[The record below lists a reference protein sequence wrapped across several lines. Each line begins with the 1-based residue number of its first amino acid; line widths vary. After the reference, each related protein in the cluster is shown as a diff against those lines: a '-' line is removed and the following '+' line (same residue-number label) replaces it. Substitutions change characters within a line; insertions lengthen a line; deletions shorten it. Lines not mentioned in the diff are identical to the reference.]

1 MDFFLNTK
9 AVQCLQ
15 DNCKW
20 ITCLYKSICNTCTPK
35 IRKENFTSLSLTPN
49 TGIVTYTCACEC
61 SNRKF
66 KNAFFSLFILITQHT
81 HTHGTKKSHPHPT
94 ILQSSQTEV
103 WALSTL
109 IFAWHFALWPPP
121 QPHPPTMKNKRKY
134 FWREGTFI
142 QKALLA
148 YITKVLDKKQITK
161 ASWLKCP
168 GQSFT
173 CVLTG
178 FP

>member
-49 TGIVTYTCACEC
+49 TGLVTYTCACEC
-61 SNRKF
+61 SNHKF

-81 HTHGTKKSHPHPT
+81 PHTWHKK
-94 ILQSSQTEV
+94 I
-103 WALSTL
+103 
-109 IFAWHFALWPPP
+109 PPP
-121 QPHPPTMKNKRKY
+121 SYNIAVFANRSMSFKYINFCMTLCIMISPPTPSP
-134 FWREGTFI
+134 
-142 QKALLA
+142 
-148 YITKVLDKKQITK
+148 KKIPQ
-161 ASWLKCP
+161 P
-168 GQSFT
+168 
-173 CVLTG
+173 
-178 FP
+178 

>member
-1 MDFFLNTK
+1 M
-9 AVQCLQ
+9 QCLQ

-49 TGIVTYTCACEC
+49 TGLVTYTCACEC

-109 IFAWHFALWPPP
+109 IFAWHFALWSPP
-121 QPHPPTMKNKRKY
+121 QPHPP
-134 FWREGTFI
+134 
-142 QKALLA
+142 
-148 YITKVLDKKQITK
+148 KKSPNHEKQEKIFLERRHFYSKSLTRVHY
-161 ASWLKCP
+161 
-168 GQSFT
+168 QS
-173 CVLTG
+173 
-178 FP
+178 PW